1 MKRTRHLLLTA
12 ALLVSTFS
20 LTAGTITSVSELSN
34 TKLYHVSQ
42 PNHSEGATAWAVQAG
57 GSVLK
62 SNNDLGIAP
71 DNNDTCQQFAFLSN
85 DGGVTRFLYHP
96 AEEKFICRD
105 GSLSTVPADP
115 VYLKE
120 GAYDN
125 TFVAYFDDSHYIN
138 VGGSQQMVIDSW
150 NTLDGGNSCAITAV
164 GEFDPS
170 AVIGSIPVTAQLDG
184 IWYRLL
190 LESRQASVVSNP
202 DGATKY
208 TGDISVSSAVTFDG
222 LMCSVT
228 SIGERAFSGCSNLTA
243 ITLPEGVTSIG
254 VDAFSGCSGL
264 TSIVVAEGNTVYDS
278 REDCNAIIV
287 TGTNALVLG
296 CSTTVIPEGVTSI
309 GRYAFY
315 GCDGLTSITL
325 PESLESIGENAFED
339 CSGLTSINIPV
350 SVTSIGRDA
359 FYKCSSLV
367 SVVIPVN
374 VTCIEWGAFSC
385 CNSLTSITIPENVTS
400 IGNYAFF
407 RCSGL
412 ASITIPESVTSIGD
426 YAFSGCSGLVSITI
440 PESVTSI
447 GYSAFN
453 GCSGL
458 TSITIPES
466 VTSIGDYAFSGCSG
480 LTSITIP
487 ESVTSIGD
495 DAFQNTAWYENQSE
509 GVVYAGKVL
518 YRYKGTMPEN
528 TSIEIKEGT
537 KGIAGRA
544 FYDCDGL
551 ASITI
556 PESVTSIAGYAFYG
570 CSLTEVQ
577 ISSIE
582 AWCNIDFG
590 GSYANPLLFAENF
603 CLDGEPIVELTIPN
617 SVTAVKDYA
626 FDGYDTLTSVTLPEG
641 ITSIGASAFS
651 RCSSLTSV
659 TLPEGITSIGASAFS
674 RCSSLTSITCEAET
688 PPTIGSS
695 LTFSEVDKSIS
706 VYVPS
711 SSVEAYRAAEYWNE
725 FTNIQPMVAFG
736 TCGDNLTW
744 RLTDAGELII
754 EGTGTMND
762 YETVTELPWNEHR
775 SSITKVTIKEGVTS
789 IGNYAFRGCSNP
801 TSITIPAGVTSVGVG
816 AFWDCSSLTS
826 ITIPESVT
834 SIGVLAFSD
843 CIDLISIVVEE
854 GNAIYD
860 SREGCNAIIETSSN
874 TLVSGCSTTIIPNTV
889 TSIRSYAFNGCSN
902 LASITIPEGVTSIGG
917 GAFRFCSSLTSI
929 ILPEGVTS
937 IGGSAFFGCSS
948 LTSITIPEGVTSIGG
963 SAFSGC
969 SSLTSIT
976 IPESVTS
983 IGVLAFSDCID
994 LISIVVEEGNA
1005 IYDSREG
1012 CNAIIETSSNTL
1024 VSGCSTTI
1032 IPNTVTSIGF
1042 GAFDGCMRLTSIN
1055 IPGSVTSIGSYAF
1068 KDCVCLTSINLPESV
1083 TSIGGNAFS
1092 ACSSL
1097 TSITIPE
1104 GVTSIGD
1111 NAFRDCSSLTSIIIP
1126 VGVTSIEDAT
1136 FYDCSSLTS
1145 ITIPESVTSIGLWA
1159 FLGCSS
1165 LTSITIETLTP
1176 PTIEGSNTFEDV
1188 DLSIPVYVPAS
1199 SVSAY
1204 QSAECWSEF
1213 TNIQTIP
1220 EVITINQYGSATY
1233 CSEYALD
1240 FSEMEGL
1247 KAYAATGYNTKTGV
1261 VTLTRVMT
1269 SQPGMGLF
1277 LKGEPGEYIVPTL
1290 ESTDDNS
1297 LNMLVGTVE
1306 RTAINSTSDDGRY
1319 RNYRYTIKSGDQE
1332 PLFYVVEEGYT
1343 LGKGKAYLQIPVA
1356 WLPAEAKAI
1365 GLRFDDGATTDIED
1379 VESTENGEQA
1389 TGIYDLMGR
1398 KVTNPQKG
1406 MMYIVNGK
1414 KTIMN

>member
-385 CNSLTSITIPENVTS
+385 CNSLTSITIPENATS

-651 RCSSLTSV
+651 RCSSLTS
-659 TLPEGITSIGASAFS
+659 
-674 RCSSLTSITCEAET
+674 ITCEAET

-816 AFWDCSSLTS
+816 AFWD
-826 ITIPESVT
+826 
-834 SIGVLAFSD
+834 
-843 CIDLISIVVEE
+843 
-854 GNAIYD
+854 
-860 SREGCNAIIETSSN
+860 
-874 TLVSGCSTTIIPNTV
+874 
-889 TSIRSYAFNGCSN
+889 
-902 LASITIPEGVTSIGG
+902 
-917 GAFRFCSSLTSI
+917 
-929 ILPEGVTS
+929 
-937 IGGSAFFGCSS
+937 
-948 LTSITIPEGVTSIGG
+948 
-963 SAFSGC
+963 C